1 MCSFTPINSKVK
13 RWSCFRCALITTS
26 AGKLLHSPFEPFI
39 VDYLQTEKSLWHWS
53 LAETVKLPA
62 EVLLVFRSNFCSCF
76 GLSAT
81 LAAAVSSR
89 RALCWQTWRDGS
101 SACECVF
108 RHVVKFWNDTIFFFL
123 FAVYAF
129 FFYLN
134 IFVFFRNTN
143 SCENFPP

>member
-1 MCSFTPINSKVK
+1 MCSFTPINSKLK